1 MTAPQIVVTAAAV
14 AVVVAVGLMV
24 AGVAVLAGLGWALL
38 TAGALIAVCAVG
50 GAAVLLADG
59 GPTG

>member
-1 MTAPQIVVTAAAV
+1 MTAPQIVFTAAAC

-38 TAGALIAVCAVG
+38 AAGALIAVCAVG